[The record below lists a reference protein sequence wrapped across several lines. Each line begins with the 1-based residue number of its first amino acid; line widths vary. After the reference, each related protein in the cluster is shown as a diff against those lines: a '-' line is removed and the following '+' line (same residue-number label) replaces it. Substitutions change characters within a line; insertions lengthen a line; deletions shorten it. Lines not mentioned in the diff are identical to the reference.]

1 MFNLSG
7 LSAQYRVRSQ
17 TKAKSFPRTIAWSSN
32 LNIWQNK
39 SGYNK
44 SMWCPCFLDQGSLF
58 MFLFL
63 STFVWHAWSIW
74 VLYRTLDTHWYGCC
88 LCIKDP
94 FSIAQFRS
102 QYLPMK
108 YKTALSK
115 SRVCLSLHSLSLRF
129 YQDYTCVVTDPT

>member
-102 QYLPMK
+102 RWNIKLHSQNPVFV
-108 YKTALSK
+108 S
-115 SRVCLSLHSLSLRF
+115 VCTLSLSGF
-129 YQDYTCVVTDPT
+129 FQDYTSVVTDPT